1 MIDSNVHSYSQYFST
16 YLFDFS
22 LNPYNYNFN
31 MNNMN
36 KKVDINDRKIT

>member
-1 MIDSNVHSYSQYFST
+1 MFTVIHNIFLHI
-16 YLFDFS
+16 LFDFS

-31 MNNMN
+31 MN